1 VQKTLVEGVGM
12 EILAARPEDTQKF
25 LLAEMQR
32 WGKVVADHGI
42 KVD

>member
-1 VQKTLVEGVGM
+1 MRYTPFLDEKKITLRY
-12 EILAARPEDTQKF
+12 AAEDTQKF